1 MKKTSLPFERFALNL
16 LQDVI
21 STKSNVLLF
30 PDMCGLFYCQKG
42 EAVVSM
48 NGSKLTIR
56 PGDVYI
62 YLPSSYVYI
71 ISTTPDLDGVT
82 YKTSLEY
89 ALEMLENIPFTS
101 SIMTLKENPC
111 VSLTIMQRSMLEE
124 LLEAIERRSKVFE
137 TLQANDESKVMLQES
152 LAKLGEVL
160 LYEVFFYFFANQPVA
175 HCVMDMKGVVFQNFL
190 TTLMQMYKKERE
202 VAFYASEQN
211 ITSRYFASIVKEKTG
226 RSPKEWIVQI
236 VINSIKQTL
245 LYSGKSIKEIAIEY
259 HFPSQSFF
267 GKYFKQYT
275 GMSPREFREDAK
287 AKYLSTSRQDSK

>member
-1 MKKTSLPFERFALNL
+1 
-16 LQDVI
+16 
-21 STKSNVLLF
+21 
-30 PDMCGLFYCQKG
+30 
-42 EAVVSM
+42 
-48 NGSKLTIR
+48 
-56 PGDVYI
+56 
-62 YLPSSYVYI
+62 
-71 ISTTPDLDGVT
+71 
-82 YKTSLEY
+82 
-89 ALEMLENIPFTS
+89 
-101 SIMTLKENPC
+101 
-111 VSLTIMQRSMLEE
+111 
-124 LLEAIERRSKVFE
+124 
-137 TLQANDESKVMLQES
+137 MLQES

-202 VAFYASEQN
+202 VAFYASEQS